1 MTDRIAL
8 TDLAAALA
16 DEGIQADYRRLYAM
30 VLNGQLPGA
39 KRLPNGRIA
48 VDADTLPEVAK
59 AYLTRHPSAVAA

>member
-1 MTDRIAL
+1 MTNRIAL

-30 VLNGQLPGA
+30 VLSGQVPGA

-48 VDADTLPEVAK
+48 IDADALPEVAK
-59 AYLTRHPSAVAA
+59 AYAERHPAAAAA